1 MPAFRNE
8 VASSEAKG
16 GGTGLGYWVTDPLKA
31 SAPLVSALASPGPQ
45 PSGPTWRSHS
55 YTLLAFWVILPEGFL
70 LQKCHFTLSPSGSS
84 QPTRKGGAAW
94 VCPRTP
100 GSLWDGVNTQKPPW
114 KQLVREHTLPFLA
127 SSLPRPVSWNRPT
140 WLQPSPDLRVCW
152 DDEGTRQGKEDV
164 G

>member
-70 LQKCHFTLSPSGSS
+70 LQKCQAFHPLSQWQFSTNEERGGGVGLSPRPWLSVGW
-84 QPTRKGGAAW
+84 RKHSETSLEAA
-94 VCPRTP
+94 R
-100 GSLWDGVNTQKPPW
+100 
-114 KQLVREHTLPFLA
+114 A
-127 SSLPRPVSWNRPT
+127 
-140 WLQPSPDLRVCW
+140 
-152 DDEGTRQGKEDV
+152 
-164 G
+164 